1 MSNPSMSQPPLN
13 RLAGQHAHFWKTH
26 AAHSRSITEFE
37 KAFAKKPNGT
47 SKRTDQGETG
57 RFRSFNRDVLKKRG
71 ENLDI
76 NWLKDEN
83 ASNHNELPEPDA
95 IAAMIRERLA
105 TAMEEM
111 DALTALL
118 ETSETE

>member
-1 MSNPSMSQPPLN
+1 LT
-13 RLAGQHAHFWKTH
+13 HDHFV
-26 AAHSRSITEFE
+26 EFE
-37 KAFAKKPNGT
+37 KAFGKKSDGT

-57 RFRSFNRDVLKKRG
+57 RFRSYDRAALSKRG

-76 NWLKDEN
+76 SWLKDEN
-83 ASNHNELPEPDA
+83 ASNHDKLPEPDV

-111 DALTALL
+111 DALSVLL
-118 ETSETE
+118 ESPE